1 MLRRVVRVKL
11 KIFVSVCG
19 FPVDPGFI
27 VPSGFLVVM
36 VSRNAMDPS
45 FSSSTVNLMCG
56 LTELRWEWNSVR
68 CSRAMQTWLS
78 STYLYHHLGGWDAES
93 KAVSS
98 TCSIT
103 KFAKIALTGEPIGQP
118 FYC

>member
-1 MLRRVVRVKL
+1 MRVKL

-19 FPVDPGFI
+19 FPVDPGFYSSI
-27 VPSGFLVVM
+27 GIPGCHGVQKS
-36 VSRNAMDPS
+36 MDPS

-78 STYLYHHLGGWDAES
+78 STYLYHHLGGCDAES
-93 KAVSS
+93 KALSS

-118 FYC
+118 NICL